1 MLCKVLRLGSCATQ
15 VEIPTG
21 STVQEAL
28 DKAGVPYGGHSLSVN
43 GLGAGPSTALG
54 EGDVVVATPKIE
66 GGGL

>member
-1 MLCKVLRLGSCATQ
+1 MQCKVLKLGSCATQ

-28 DKAGVPYGGHSLSVN
+28 DKAGMPYGGHSLSVN

-54 EGDVVVATPKIE
+54 EGDVVTLVPKVE